1 MTGKTAVQWVRTGQR
16 LKPDTLGF
24 IPRFSLAFFYI
35 RGFKLMWQT
44 WDIEG
49 NFK

>member
-1 MTGKTAVQWVRTGQR
+1 MTGKTAVQSVRTGQR
-16 LKPDTLGF
+16 LKPDIGF
-24 IPRFSLAFFYI
+24 IPRFSLALFYI
-35 RGFKLMWQT
+35 RGFKLTWQT